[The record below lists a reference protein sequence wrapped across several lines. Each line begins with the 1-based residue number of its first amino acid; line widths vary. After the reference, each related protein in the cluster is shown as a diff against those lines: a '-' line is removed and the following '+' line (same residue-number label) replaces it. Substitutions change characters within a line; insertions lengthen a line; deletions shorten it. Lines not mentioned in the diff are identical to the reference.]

1 MTDTP
6 RKFPPGSPFEA
17 YAHLIPTD
25 PPLHVLPWPKER
37 PQPSPGCLSDA
48 GDSPLMRD
56 VEGPPDFHR
65 VGPVLETRWPDGTG
79 VRISSARKA
88 L

>member
-17 YAHLIPTD
+17 YAHLIPTV

-48 GDSPLMRD
+48 EVDAFDALRD
-56 VEGPPDFHR
+56 RTP
-65 VGPVLETRWPDGTG
+65 
-79 VRISSARKA
+79 AKA
-88 L
+88 TDLP